1 MEWNGM
7 KRKISSFLHH
17 SFFLFFVV
25 IKKIII
31 IKYNFLFFKTLRLF
45 LAVLTSINNKNK

>member
-31 IKYNFLFFKTLRLF
+31 KYNFLFFKTLRLF